1 MIDLRDV
8 AAVRRAEAAAFARV
22 PDGTLMQRAA
32 FALSVTCAGLLE
44 RARGR
49 TTGAQVALLVGS
61 GDNGGDALWAG
72 AFLAGRGCA
81 VTAITTSDRF
91 HVDGARALRRAGGRL
106 VAGADLD
113 GARQVLARADLVVD
127 GLVGIGGSGG
137 LREPAA
143 GLLAAG
149 VDAIVVAVDLPSG
162 VDADTGVVAGAAVDA
177 DVTVTFGAVKPGL
190 MLSPGRE
197 RCGTVRLVD
206 IGLEFDQPA
215 AVRVLE
221 DTDVARWVRE
231 PDADAYKYSRGVAAL
246 ATGSAAYPG
255 AGLLS
260 TAAAR
265 GLGPGMVRVLD
276 DGTARTRE
284 IVDRFPDVVV
294 DGTAPADQQRATAW
308 GAGSGLAGT
317 ADQKPLVA
325 AVLAAPVPV
334 VLDAGALT
342 IMAASDAVRSLV
354 ADRAARGLAVVLT
367 PHEGEFER
375 LWPGLLRD
383 SDGRLAAAQAAA
395 ARSGAIV
402 VLKGPGTVIAAA
414 DGAAFVDA
422 EGTADLGVAGSGDV
436 LTGLLTAVL
445 AEAWAAGRRSIAE
458 LTEATAAAVW
468 LHGRAGR
475 IAARS
480 GPVLAPAIADAVGA
494 AVLAARFGEHA

>member
-81 VTAITTSDRF
+81 VTAITAADRF

-113 GARQVLARADLVVD
+113 GAQQVLARADLVVD

-221 DTDVARWVRE
+221 GTDVARWVRE

-265 GLGPGMVRVLD
+265 ALGPGMVRVLD

-284 IVDRFPDVVV
+284 TVSYTHLTLPTKRIV
-294 DGTAPADQQRATAW
+294 
-308 GAGSGLAGT
+308 
-317 ADQKPLVA
+317 
-325 AVLAAPVPV
+325 
-334 VLDAGALT
+334 
-342 IMAASDAVRSLV
+342 
-354 ADRAARGLAVVLT
+354 
-367 PHEGEFER
+367 
-375 LWPGLLRD
+375 
-383 SDGRLAAAQAAA
+383 
-395 ARSGAIV
+395 
-402 VLKGPGTVIAAA
+402 
-414 DGAAFVDA
+414 
-422 EGTADLGVAGSGDV
+422 
-436 LTGLLTAVL
+436 
-445 AEAWAAGRRSIAE
+445 
-458 LTEATAAAVW
+458 
-468 LHGRAGR
+468 
-475 IAARS
+475 
-480 GPVLAPAIADAVGA
+480 
-494 AVLAARFGEHA
+494 